1 MCGANRRGVIIKGI
15 KGILVV
21 KTLKRIHLQSM
32 YTIKFSD
39 KIKLPYFH
47 GFF

>member
-32 YTIKFSD
+32 YTIKNFF
-39 KIKLPYFH
+39 KLPYFH